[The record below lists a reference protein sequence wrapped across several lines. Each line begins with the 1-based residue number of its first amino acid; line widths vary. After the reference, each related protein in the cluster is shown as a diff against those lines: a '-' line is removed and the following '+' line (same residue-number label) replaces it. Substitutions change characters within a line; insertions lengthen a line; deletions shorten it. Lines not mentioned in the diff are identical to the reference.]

1 MALERTQGGESYQ
14 RTTKAAKSDS
24 RAISGPATGTVTCGG
39 CQSYQANAENPAR
52 GLGRCSLTL
61 TGLPPPGGTG
71 YGAAFPRAPRTCTSY
86 KSLEEN
92 S

>member
-14 RTTKAAKSDS
+14 RTTKAEKNDS
-24 RAISGPATGTVTCGG
+24 RGISGPATGIVTCGD

-61 TGLPPPGGTG
+61 TGLPPAGGNG
-71 YGAAFPRAPRTCTSY
+71 YRAPFPFSRRTC
-86 KSLEEN
+86 SLFAAREETL
-92 S
+92 